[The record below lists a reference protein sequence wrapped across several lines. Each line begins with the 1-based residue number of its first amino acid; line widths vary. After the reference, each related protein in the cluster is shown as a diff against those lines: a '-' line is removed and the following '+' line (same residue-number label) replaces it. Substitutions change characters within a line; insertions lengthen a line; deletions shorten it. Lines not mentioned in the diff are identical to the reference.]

1 MLDKD
6 FLNEIWLQFETEAM
20 EHCTSSEDLLLDT
33 NLNASEGAKIDSL
46 FRAFHSLKGLF
57 GTVGLN
63 QTLELT
69 HLIED
74 VVDKIRSREMLLN
87 NKIRGVL
94 LKCIDV
100 LKDVISS
107 SSQERKEIVDE
118 NLDAVKQLI
127 VSIETTEFQMDINS
141 KNIEQK
147 ELDNQISVSDK
158 SDRFATVGL
167 ETIDFLFQKAGL
179 VSSQVNVLKNMTKLS
194 LNNAQSIE
202 NVDKL
207 IDILQTE
214 VTTLNQAVTDLRLI
228 SVNSLIRRLKRDV
241 FETATSLNKN
251 IEFSVSGDNERA
263 DRTIINVLSSALMH
277 LLRNSV
283 DHGIEKNEERGQKGN
298 GNIHLD
304 FSKEQDGLLI
314 TVSDDGKGLNRKKIE
329 EKLRK
334 LELLSDDDIKKLS
347 DLQLYEFIFQ
357 PGFSTKSDV
366 SETSGRGVGLDVVK
380 KNISSLG
387 GTINVVSD
395 ADIGTKFF
403 LRIPNIVST
412 EDCLVLNDL
421 KTMYAFPTR
430 SIQWIKTVAQ
440 VDFQKHS
447 SIRSIV
453 HGKNIIPVHN
463 APDLF
468 GNLAENVDELEEK
481 IILIN
486 MNEKAFALS
495 YKGKLSYSE
504 HVFDEPDPL
513 VSKLPFV
520 SGTTV
525 DQDRNIIFRA
535 NLEKLFEINE
545 RAA

>member
-1 MLDKD
+1 
-6 FLNEIWLQFETEAM
+6 M

-33 NLNASEGAKIDSL
+33 NLNASEGTKIDSL

-57 GTVGLN
+57 GTVGLS

-74 VVDKIRSREMLLN
+74 VIDKIRSREMHLN
-87 NKIRGVL
+87 NQIRGVL

-100 LKDVISS
+100 LKNVISL

-127 VSIETTEFQMDINS
+127 VSIETTEFHVDINS

-147 ELDNQISVSDK
+147 ELNNQISVSDK
-158 SDRFATVGL
+158 SDRFATVDL
-167 ETIDFLFQKAGL
+167 ESIDFLFNKAGL
-179 VSSQVNVLKNMTKLS
+179 VSSQVNVLKNMAKLS
-194 LNNAQSIE
+194 LENAQSIE

-214 VTTLNQAVTDLRLI
+214 VTTLNQAVTDLRLV

-251 IEFSVSGDNERA
+251 IEFNVSGDNERA

-298 GNIHLD
+298 GKIDLD
-304 FSKEQDGLLI
+304 FSKEKDGLLI

-329 EKLRK
+329 EKLRQI
-334 LELLSDDDIKKLS
+334 ELLSDDDIKKLS
-347 DLQLYEFIFQ
+347 DLQVYDFIFQ

-387 GTINVVSD
+387 GSINVVSD
-395 ADIGTKFF
+395 AGIGTKFF

-412 EDCLVLNDL
+412 EDCLVLSDL
-421 KTMYAFPTR
+421 KTIYAFPTR
-430 SIQWIKTVAQ
+430 SIQWIRTVAQ

-447 SIRSIV
+447 TIRSIV
-453 HGKNIIPVHN
+453 HEKNIIPVHN

-468 GNLAENVDELEEK
+468 GNLAENVDDLEEK

>member
-1 MLDKD
+1 MDKD

-33 NLNASEGAKIDSL
+33 NLNASEGTKIDSL

-74 VVDKIRSREMLLN
+74 VIDKIRSREMLLN

-141 KNIEQK
+141 KNIKQE

-158 SDRFATVGL
+158 SDRFATVDL
-167 ETIDFLFQKAGL
+167 ESIDFLFNKAGL

-298 GNIHLD
+298 GKIHLG

-329 EKLRK
+329 EKLRQ

-395 ADIGTKFF
+395 AGIGTKFF

-412 EDCLVLNDL
+412 EDCLVLSDL
-421 KTMYAFPTR
+421 KTIYAFPTR
-430 SIQWIKTVAQ
+430 SIQWIRTVAQ

-453 HGKNIIPVHN
+453 HEKNIIPVHN

-513 VSKLPFV
+513 VSQLPFV

>member
-1 MLDKD
+1 MDKD

-33 NLNASEGAKIDSL
+33 NLNASEGTKIDSL

-158 SDRFATVGL
+158 SDRFATVDL
-167 ETIDFLFQKAGL
+167 ESIDFLFNKAGL

-329 EKLRK
+329 EKLRQ

-395 ADIGTKFF
+395 AGIGTKFF

-412 EDCLVLNDL
+412 EDCLVLSDL
-421 KTMYAFPTR
+421 KTIYAFPTR
-430 SIQWIKTVAQ
+430 SIHWIKTVAQ

-504 HVFDEPDPL
+504 YVFDEPDPL

>member
-1 MLDKD
+1 MDKD

-33 NLNASEGAKIDSL
+33 NLNASEGTKIDSL

-74 VVDKIRSREMLLN
+74 VVDKIRSREMLLD
-87 NKIRGVL
+87 NKIRGLL

-100 LKDVISS
+100 LKGVISS
-107 SSQERKEIVDE
+107 SSQERKEIVDG

-141 KNIEQK
+141 KNIAKK

-167 ETIDFLFQKAGL
+167 ETIDFLFHKAGL

-395 ADIGTKFF
+395 AGIGTKFF

-412 EDCLVLNDL
+412 EDCLVLSDL
-421 KTMYAFPTR
+421 KTIYAFPTR
-430 SIQWIKTVAQ
+430 SIHWIKTVAQ

>member
-1 MLDKD
+1 
-6 FLNEIWLQFETEAM
+6 
-20 EHCTSSEDLLLDT
+20 
-33 NLNASEGAKIDSL
+33 
-46 FRAFHSLKGLF
+46 
-57 GTVGLN
+57 
-63 QTLELT
+63 
-69 HLIED
+69 
-74 VVDKIRSREMLLN
+74 
-87 NKIRGVL
+87 
-94 LKCIDV
+94 
-100 LKDVISS
+100 
-107 SSQERKEIVDE
+107 
-118 NLDAVKQLI
+118 
-127 VSIETTEFQMDINS
+127 
-141 KNIEQK
+141 
-147 ELDNQISVSDK
+147 
-158 SDRFATVGL
+158 
-167 ETIDFLFQKAGL
+167 
-179 VSSQVNVLKNMTKLS
+179 
-194 LNNAQSIE
+194 
-202 NVDKL
+202 
-207 IDILQTE
+207 
-214 VTTLNQAVTDLRLI
+214 
-228 SVNSLIRRLKRDV
+228 
-241 FETATSLNKN
+241 
-251 IEFSVSGDNERA
+251 
-263 DRTIINVLSSALMH
+263 MH

-314 TVSDDGKGLNRKKIE
+314 TVSDDGKGLDRKKIE

-395 ADIGTKFF
+395 AGIGTKFF

-412 EDCLVLNDL
+412 EDCLVLSDL
-421 KTMYAFPTR
+421 KTTYAFPTR

-486 MNEKAFALS
+486 MNEKAFALI

-520 SGTTV
+520 AGTTV

>member
-1 MLDKD
+1 MDRD

-20 EHCTSSEDLLLDT
+20 EHCSSSEDLLLDT
-33 NLNASEGAKIDSL
+33 NLNASEGNKIDSL

-74 VVDKIRSREMLLN
+74 VIDKIRSREMLLN
-87 NKIRGVL
+87 NQIKGVL

-100 LKDVISS
+100 LKNVITL

-118 NLDAVKQLI
+118 NLDAAKQLI
-127 VSIETTEFQMDINS
+127 VSIESTEFHVDINA
-141 KNIEQK
+141 NNTERK
-147 ELDNQISVSDK
+147 ELDDQISVSDK
-158 SDRFATVGL
+158 SDRFATVDL
-167 ETIDFLFQKAGL
+167 ESIDFLFNKAGL
-179 VSSQVNVLKNMTKLS
+179 VSSQVNVLKRMTKLN
-194 LNNAQSIE
+194 LDNVNLIE
-202 NVDKL
+202 NIDKL
-207 IDILQTE
+207 IEILQTE
-214 VTTLNQAVTDLRLI
+214 VTTLNQAVTDLRLV

-241 FETATSLNKN
+241 FETATNFNKN

-298 GNIHLD
+298 GKIFLD
-304 FSKEQDGLLI
+304 FSKEKDGLLI
-314 TVSDDGKGLNRKKIE
+314 KVSDDGKGLDRKRIE
-329 EKLRK
+329 EKLRQ
-334 LELLSDDDIKKLS
+334 LELLSDHDIGKLS
-347 DLQLYEFIFQ
+347 DPQLYDFIFQ

-395 ADIGTKFF
+395 PGLGTKFF
-403 LRIPNIVST
+403 LKIPNIVST
-412 EDCLVLNDL
+412 EDCLVLSDL
-421 KTMYAFPTR
+421 MTIYAIPTR
-430 SIQWIKTVAQ
+430 SILWIRSVSQ
-440 VDFQKHS
+440 VDFHENS
-447 SIRSIV
+447 IIRSIV
-453 HGKNIIPVHN
+453 HEKNIIPVHN
-463 APDLF
+463 AHDLF
-468 GNLAENVDELEEK
+468 GKLAENLDELEEK

-495 YKGKLSYSE
+495 YNGKLNYSE

-513 VSKLPFV
+513 VSKLPYV

>member
-1 MLDKD
+1 MDRD
-6 FLNEIWLQFETEAM
+6 FLDAIWVQFETEAM
-20 EHCTSSEDLLLDT
+20 EHCTSSEDLLLET
-33 NLNASEGAKIDSL
+33 EFNEYEAAKIDSL

-63 QTLELT
+63 KTLELT

-74 VVDKIRSREMLLN
+74 VIDKIRSLEVPLN
-87 NKIRGVL
+87 NKIRGAL

-100 LKDVISS
+100 LKNIITS
-107 SSQERKEIVDE
+107 SSQEREEIVDE
-118 NLDAVKQLI
+118 NLDVVKQLI
-127 VSIETTEFQMDINS
+127 VSIGTTDSYADDNI
-141 KNIEQK
+141 KNIELK
-147 ELDNQISVSDK
+147 DLGDPTSVSDK
-158 SDRFATVGL
+158 SDRFATVDIESL
-167 ETIDFLFQKAGL
+167 DLLFNKVGL
-179 VSSQVNVLKNMTKLS
+179 VSSQVNVLKRMTKLNVDS
-194 LNNAQSIE
+194 AQFIE

-214 VTTLNQAVTDLRLI
+214 VTILNQSITDLRLV

-241 FETATSLNKN
+241 FETSTNLDKS
-251 IEFSVSGDNERA
+251 IEFSVIGDNERA

-283 DHGIEKNEERGQKGN
+283 DHGIEKNEERGQKGK
-298 GNIHLD
+298 GKILLD
-304 FSKEQDGLLI
+304 FSKEKDGLLI
-314 TVSDDGKGLNRKKIE
+314 TVSDDGKGLDRKKIE
-329 EKLRK
+329 EKLRQ
-334 LELLSDDDIKKLS
+334 LELLSDGDIKKLS
-347 DLQLYEFIFQ
+347 DPQVYDFIFQ

-395 ADIGTKFF
+395 AGIGTKFF
-403 LRIPNIVST
+403 LKIPNIVST
-412 EDCLVLNDL
+412 EDCLVLSDL
-421 KTMYAFPTR
+421 KTIYAFPTR
-430 SIQWIKTVAQ
+430 SILWIRSVAQ

-447 SIRSIV
+447 AIRSIV
-453 HGKNIIPVHN
+453 HEKTIIPVHN
-463 APDLF
+463 ADDLF
-468 GNLAENVDELEEK
+468 GNLTENLDELDEK

-486 MNEKAFALS
+486 VDEKAFALS
-495 YKGKLSYSE
+495 YNGKLTYSE
-504 HVFDEPDPL
+504 HVFDEPDLL

>member
-1 MLDKD
+1 MDRD

-20 EHCTSSEDLLLDT
+20 EHCTSSEDLLLDA
-33 NLNASEGAKIDSL
+33 NLNASEETNIDSL

-57 GTVGLN
+57 GTVGLD

-69 HLIED
+69 HLVED
-74 VVDKIRSREMLLN
+74 VIDKIRSREMLLN
-87 NKIRGVL
+87 NQIRGVL
-94 LKCIDV
+94 LKCVDV
-100 LKDVISS
+100 LKNVISS
-107 SSQERKEIVDE
+107 SSQEREEIVDE
-118 NLDAVKQLI
+118 NLYIVKQLI
-127 VSIETTEFQMDINS
+127 VSIKTTDFHVDDNL
-141 KNIEQK
+141 KNIERK
-147 ELDNQISVSDK
+147 DLGDPFSVSDK
-158 SDRFATVGL
+158 SDRFATVDL
-167 ETIDFLFQKAGL
+167 ESLDFLFNKAGL
-179 VSSQVNVLKNMTKLS
+179 VYSHVNVLKRMTKL
-194 LNNAQSIE
+194 NMEDAQFIE

-207 IDILQTE
+207 IDTLQTE
-214 VTTLNQAVTDLRLI
+214 VSSLNQSITDLRLV

-241 FETATSLNKN
+241 FETSTNLDKN
-251 IEFSVSGDNERA
+251 VEFSVTGDNERA
-263 DRTIINVLSSALMH
+263 DRTIINALSSALMH

-298 GNIHLD
+298 GKIFLD
-304 FSKEQDGLLI
+304 FSKEKDGLLI
-314 TVSDDGKGLNRKKIE
+314 KVSDDGKGLDRKRIE
-329 EKLRK
+329 EKLRQ
-334 LELLSDDDIKKLS
+334 LELLSDDDIRKLS
-347 DLQLYEFIFQ
+347 DTQLYDFIFQ

-395 ADIGTKFF
+395 PGLGTKF
-403 LRIPNIVST
+403 LLKIPNIVST
-412 EDCLVLNDL
+412 EDCLVLSDL
-421 KTMYAFPTR
+421 KTIYAIPTR
-430 SIQWIKTVAQ
+430 SILWIRSVSH
-440 VDFQKHS
+440 VDFQKHPT
-447 SIRSIV
+447 IRSIV
-453 HGKNIIPVHN
+453 HEKNIIPVHN
-463 APDLF
+463 AHDLF

-495 YKGKLSYSE
+495 YKGKLTYSE
-504 HVFDEPDPL
+504 HVFDEPDIL

>member
-1 MLDKD
+1 MDRD
-6 FLNEIWLQFETEAM
+6 FLDAIWLQFETEAM
-20 EHCTSSEDLLLDT
+20 EHCTSSEDLLLET
-33 NLNASEGAKIDSL
+33 EFNEYEAAKIDSL

-63 QTLELT
+63 KTLELT

-74 VVDKIRSREMLLN
+74 VIDKIRSLELPLN
-87 NKIRGVL
+87 NKIRGAL
-94 LKCIDV
+94 LKCTDV
-100 LKDVISS
+100 LKNIITS
-107 SSQERKEIVDE
+107 SSQKREEIVDE
-118 NLDAVKQLI
+118 NLDVVKQLI
-127 VSIETTEFQMDINS
+127 VSIGTTDSYADDNIN
-141 KNIEQK
+141 NIELK
-147 ELDNQISVSDK
+147 DLGDPTSVSDK
-158 SDRFATVGL
+158 SDRFATVDL
-167 ETIDFLFQKAGL
+167 ESIDFLFNKAGL
-179 VSSQVNVLKNMTKLS
+179 VSSQVNVLKNMAKLS
-194 LNNAQSIE
+194 LENAQSIE

-214 VTTLNQAVTDLRLI
+214 VTTLNQAVTDLRLV

-298 GNIHLD
+298 GRIRLD
-304 FSKEQDGLLI
+304 FSKEKDGLLI

-329 EKLRK
+329 EKLRQ

-395 ADIGTKFF
+395 AGIGTKFF

-412 EDCLVLNDL
+412 EDCLVLSDL
-421 KTMYAFPTR
+421 KTTYAFPTR

-440 VDFQKHS
+440 LDFQKHS

-453 HGKNIIPVHN
+453 HEKNIIPVHN

-513 VSKLPFV
+513 VSQLPFV

>member
-1 MLDKD
+1 MDKD

-33 NLNASEGAKIDSL
+33 NLNASEGNKIDSL

-74 VVDKIRSREMLLN
+74 VIDKIRSREMLLN

-127 VSIETTEFQMDINS
+127 VSIETTKFQMDINS
-141 KNIEQK
+141 KNIKQE

-158 SDRFATVGL
+158 SDRFATVDL
-167 ETIDFLFQKAGL
+167 ESIDFLFNKAGL

-194 LNNAQSIE
+194 LNNIQSIE

-298 GNIHLD
+298 GKIHLG

-329 EKLRK
+329 EKIRQ

-403 LRIPNIVST
+403 LKIPNIVST
-412 EDCLVLNDL
+412 EDCLVLSDL
-421 KTMYAFPTR
+421 KTIYAFPTR
-430 SIQWIKTVAQ
+430 SIQWIKTVTQ
-440 VDFQKHS
+440 LDFQKHS

-453 HGKNIIPVHN
+453 HEKNIIPVHN

>member
-1 MLDKD
+1 
-6 FLNEIWLQFETEAM
+6 M
-20 EHCTSSEDLLLDT
+20 EHCTTSEDLLLDT
-33 NLNASEGAKIDSL
+33 EFNDSEADKIDSL

-63 QTLELT
+63 QTLEIT

-74 VVDKIRSREMLLN
+74 VIDKIRSREMPLH
-87 NKIRGVL
+87 NKIKSVL

-100 LKDVISS
+100 LKNIITSS
-107 SSQERKEIVDE
+107 SKERKEIVDE
-118 NLDAVKQLI
+118 NLDIVKQLI
-127 VSIETTEFQMDINS
+127 VSIGATNFHADDDF
-141 KNIEQK
+141 KNA
-147 ELDNQISVSDK
+147 ELKDLGDPISVSDK
-158 SDRFATVGL
+158 SDRFATVDL
-167 ETIDFLFQKAGL
+167 ESLDFLFNKAGL
-179 VSSQVNVLKNMTKLS
+179 VSSHVNVLKRMTKLNWDNS
-194 LNNAQSIE
+194 QFIE

-214 VTTLNQAVTDLRLI
+214 VTTLNQSITDLRLV

-241 FETATSLNKN
+241 FETSTNLNKN
-251 IEFSVSGDNERA
+251 IKFSVTGDNERA

-283 DHGIEKNEERGQKGN
+283 DHGIEENEERGKKGN
-298 GNIHLD
+298 GKIHLD
-304 FSKEQDGLLI
+304 FSKERDGLLI
-314 TVSDDGKGLNRKKIE
+314 TVHDDGKGLDRKKIE
-329 EKLRK
+329 EKMRQLG
-334 LELLSDDDIKKLS
+334 LVSGDDIKKLS
-347 DLQLYEFIFQ
+347 DPQLYDFIFQ

-395 ADIGTKFF
+395 PGLGTKFF
-403 LRIPNIVST
+403 LKIPNIVST
-412 EDCLVLNDL
+412 EDCLVLSDL
-421 KTMYAFPTR
+421 KTIYAFPTR
-430 SIQWIKTVAQ
+430 SILWIKSVAQ

-447 SIRSIV
+447 TIRSIV
-453 HGKNIIPVHN
+453 HEKNIIPVHN
-463 APDLF
+463 AHDLF
-468 GNLAENVDELEEK
+468 GNLAKNLDELEEK

-486 MNEKAFALS
+486 INEKAFALS
-495 YKGKLSYSE
+495 YNGKLTYSE

>member
-1 MLDKD
+1 MDRD

-33 NLNASEGAKIDSL
+33 EFNDREAIKIDSL

-74 VVDKIRSREMLLN
+74 VIEKIRSLEVPLN
-87 NKIRGVL
+87 SQIRAAL

-100 LKDVISS
+100 LKIIIAS
-107 SSQERKEIVDE
+107 SSQQRKEIVDE
-118 NLDAVKQLI
+118 NLDVVKQLI
-127 VSIETTEFQMDINS
+127 VSIDAKDFDENENFNGIVLKDLEKPNS
-141 KNIEQK
+141 I
-147 ELDNQISVSDK
+147 SDK
-158 SDRFATVGL
+158 SERFATVDL
-167 ETIDFLFQKAGL
+167 ESLDFLFNKVGL
-179 VSSQVNVLKNMTKLS
+179 VSSQVNVLKRMAKLNLDS
-194 LNNAQSIE
+194 GQFIE
-202 NVDKL
+202 NIDKL
-207 IDILQTE
+207 IDTLQTE
-214 VTTLNQAVTDLRLI
+214 VTILNQSITDLRLV

-241 FETATSLNKN
+241 FETAISLNKN
-251 IEFSVSGDNERA
+251 VEFRVTGDNERA

-283 DHGIEKNEERGQKGN
+283 DHGIEKNAERGEKGN
-298 GNIHLD
+298 GKIGLD
-304 FSKEQDGLLI
+304 FSKEKDGLLI
-314 TVSDDGKGLNRKKIE
+314 TVSDDGRGLDRLKIE
-329 EKLRK
+329 EKLLQLK
-334 LELLSDDDIKKLS
+334 LLSGDDIKNLS
-347 DLQLYEFIFQ
+347 NPQLYEFIFE
-357 PGFSTKSDV
+357 PGFSTKSHV

-387 GTINVVSD
+387 GMINVVSD
-395 ADIGTKFF
+395 VGIGTKFF
-403 LRIPNIVST
+403 LKIPNIAST
-412 EDCLVLNDL
+412 EDCLVLSDL
-421 KTMYAFPTR
+421 KTIYAFPTKSILWIR
-430 SIQWIKTVAQ
+430 SVVQ

-447 SIRSIV
+447 TIRSIV
-453 HGKNIIPVHN
+453 YEKNIIPVHN
-463 APDLF
+463 AHVLF
-468 GNLAENVDELEEK
+468 GNLAENKDGLDEK
-481 IILIN
+481 IILIS

-495 YKGKLSYSE
+495 YNGKITYSE

-535 NLEKLFEINE
+535 NIEKLFEINE

>member
-1 MLDKD
+1 MDRD

-33 NLNASEGAKIDSL
+33 NLNASEKTKIDSL

-127 VSIETTEFQMDINS
+127 VSIETIEFQMDINS
-141 KNIEQK
+141 KNIAKK

-167 ETIDFLFQKAGL
+167 ETIDFLFHKAGL

-214 VTTLNQAVTDLRLI
+214 VTTLTQAVTDLRLI

-283 DHGIEKNEERGQKGN
+283 DHGIEKNEERGQKGI

-304 FSKEQDGLLI
+304 FSKEQDSLLI

-395 ADIGTKFF
+395 AGIGTKFF

-412 EDCLVLNDL
+412 EDCLVLSDL
-421 KTMYAFPTR
+421 KTTYAFPTR

-440 VDFQKHS
+440 VDFQKRS

>member
-1 MLDKD
+1 MDKD

-33 NLNASEGAKIDSL
+33 NLNANEGTKIDSL

-74 VVDKIRSREMLLN
+74 VIDKIRSREMLLN

-141 KNIEQK
+141 KNIKQE

-158 SDRFATVGL
+158 SDRFATVDL
-167 ETIDFLFQKAGL
+167 ESIDFLFNKAGL

-194 LNNAQSIE
+194 LNNTQFIE

-214 VTTLNQAVTDLRLI
+214 VTTLNQAVTDLRLV

-251 IEFSVSGDNERA
+251 IEFNVSGDNERA

-298 GNIHLD
+298 GKIDLD
-304 FSKEQDGLLI
+304 FSKEKDGLLI

-329 EKLRK
+329 EKLRQI
-334 LELLSDDDIKKLS
+334 ELLSDDDIKKLS
-347 DLQLYEFIFQ
+347 DLQVYDFIFQ

-387 GTINVVSD
+387 GSINVVSD
-395 ADIGTKFF
+395 AGIGTKFF

-412 EDCLVLNDL
+412 EDCLVLSDL
-421 KTMYAFPTR
+421 KTIYAFPIR
-430 SIQWIKTVAQ
+430 SVQWIRTVAQ

-447 SIRSIV
+447 TIRSIV
-453 HGKNIIPVHN
+453 HEKNIIPVHN
-463 APDLF
+463 ASDLF
-468 GNLAENVDELEEK
+468 GNLAENVEDLEEK